1 MAQQYGNLSG
11 TVTEWKGA
19 IGIAVSN
26 ANVQI
31 ITSLND
37 TLGTVVVGGI
47 FYFKKLPVGKT
58 VIITSLIGKETN
70 KQHIIIIANKEVTVN
85 IEMREKSTQLQEVV
99 VKGKVPIVTIR
110 QDTLIYNAAAVNT
123 MDGDETMKILEQMPG
138 VEAGSNEVS
147 VMGKKI
153 TKTYI
158 DGKLIFGH
166 NPLAALKNLPAYD
179 VVNIKVF
186 DEYRNKHA
194 KEEILSGDK
203 IRVLNIETK
212 SKLINS
218 TSGHLLASG
227 GANLNK
233 KDKGIGSD
241 FRKGIGGT
249 GNFFSEK
256 FILTGNAFYNNTG
269 IRSNRINDI

>member
-123 MDGDETMKILEQMPG
+123 MDGDETM
-138 VEAGSNEVS
+138 N
-147 VMGKKI
+147 
-153 TKTYI
+153 Y
-158 DGKLIFGH
+158 
-166 NPLAALKNLPAYD
+166 
-179 VVNIKVF
+179 
-186 DEYRNKHA
+186 
-194 KEEILSGDK
+194 
-203 IRVLNIETK
+203 
-212 SKLINS
+212 
-218 TSGHLLASG
+218 
-227 GANLNK
+227 
-233 KDKGIGSD
+233 KDI
-241 FRKGIGGT
+241 
-249 GNFFSEK
+249 
-256 FILTGNAFYNNTG
+256 Y
-269 IRSNRINDI
+269 